1 MLMKSASDS
10 DYLSLEG
17 DFLSS
22 RNLYGLLLKP
32 GILEFYD
39 YVTIIKDMEKDYF
52 NGAEDRIED
61 IAQTS
66 YISRAFV

>member
-10 DYLSLEG
+10 DYQSLEG

-22 RNLYGLLLKP
+22 RNLCGLLFKS
-32 GILEFYD
+32 GILEFCG

-52 NGAEDRIED
+52 NRIED
-61 IAQTS
+61 LAQTN
-66 YISRAFV
+66 YIRRAFV